1 LIVGGVAAI
10 YAVVTIILGL
20 VPSLKDAWGALPAD
34 ASGAQKIYAV
44 ITGIDGWV
52 WSTWLLIPLLAVTG
66 FVLTIML
73 RGVQFTKL
81 FPALRLGL
89 LTRKDHGAEGDISH
103 YQALTTAL
111 AATVGVGNIAG
122 VATAIGVGGPGALF
136 WMWITG
142 ILGMASKYSEAF
154 LGSRFRVTD
163 PKGEQF
169 GGPQVYLQR
178 AIKGHLGK
186 FLALSF
192 ALFGALA
199 AFGIGNMTQVNTVAT
214 QLDSNFGISPYITGV
229 IVVVFV
235 GVVLV
240 GGIKRIGQV
249 TASFVPIMIVFYL
262 VGGLIVL
269 CLNITQIPHAFYLIF
284 HDAFTGT
291 AAAGGFL
298 GSTIA
303 LAIQKGM
310 ARGIFSNESGMGS
323 AAIVAAAAKTT
334 HPVRQGLVSMTQ
346 TFIDTIIVVTFTGLV
361 IICTN
366 AWQSA
371 DIYSGAGLT
380 GFAFN
385 NASHGLGQVGAWI
398 VAISVVFF
406 ALSTVLGWSY
416 YGERCA
422 IRLVGI
428 KGQMPYRVLFTLI
441 CFVGAYAA
449 TLDAN
454 VDGDALLGLNMV
466 WDTADILNGL
476 MALPNLVGLLILSG
490 FIARETKRYLSE
502 DPKLMAIPVPEEGYV
517 PPLKISDPDQQD
529 ID

>member
-1 LIVGGVAAI
+1 LIVGAVAAV
-10 YAVVTIILGL
+10 YAVVSVWRGL
-20 VPSLKDAWGALPAD
+20 VPSVKGSWGNLPAEP
-34 ASGAQKIYAV
+34 SGAEKVYAV

-52 WSTWLLIPLLAVTG
+52 WSTWLLIPLLAITG
-66 FVLTIML
+66 VVLTVML
-73 RGVQFTKL
+73 RGIQFTKL
-81 FPALRLGL
+81 WPALRLGL
-89 LTRKDHGAEGDISH
+89 VTRKDQGATGDISH

-136 WMWITG
+136 WMWVTG

-163 PKGEQF
+163 PKGDQF

-178 AIKGHLGK
+178 GIKGHLGK

-192 ALFGALA
+192 AVFGALA

-214 QLDSNFGISPYITGV
+214 QLQSNFHISPYITGV
-229 IVVVFV
+229 AVVLFV
-235 GVVLV
+235 GLVLV
-240 GGIKRIGQV
+240 GGIQRIGKV
-249 TASFVPIMIVFYL
+249 TAGFVPMMIIFYI
-262 VGGLIVL
+262 VGGLIVI
-269 CLNITQIPHAFYLIF
+269 CLNITQIPHAFALVF

-291 AAAGGFL
+291 AAAGGFV
-298 GSTIA
+298 GSTLA

-346 TFIDTIIVVTFTGLV
+346 TFIDTIIVVSFTGIVL
-361 IICTN
+361 ICTN
-366 AWQSA
+366 SWQSA
-371 DIYSGAGLT
+371 DTYSGAGLT
-380 GFAFN
+380 SFAFN
-385 NASHGLGQVGAWI
+385 NAAHGLGQVGSWI

-428 KGQMPYRVLFTLI
+428 KGQLPYRLLFTVV
-441 CFVGAYAA
+441 CFVGAFAA
-449 TLDAN
+449 TLDAR

-476 MALPNLVGLLILSG
+476 MALPNLIGLLVLSG
-490 FIARETKRYLSE
+490 FIARETKQYLAQ
-502 DPKLMAIPVPEEGYV
+502 DPHLMATVVPKE
-517 PPLKISDPDQQD
+517 
-529 ID
+529 